1 MIQSF
6 RMIRI
11 VAILGSGPP
20 EVLCFVPGAQELKN
34 RFHKKKL
41 QNIKFCENFRNGR
54 ANENEGLV

>member
-1 MIQSF
+1 
-6 RMIRI
+6 MIRI